1 MRFRGVKGTTG
12 TQASFMQLFEGDGEK
27 VKELD
32 KKVALLANFDKCYP
46 VTGQT
51 YTRKVDLD
59 ILSCLS
65 SLGASV
71 HKMCTD
77 IRLLASM

>member
-1 MRFRGVKGTTG
+1 
-12 TQASFMQLFEGDGEK
+12 MQLFEGDGKK

-32 KKVALLANFDKCYP
+32 KKVATFAKFEKCYL

-59 ILSCLS
+59 ILSALS